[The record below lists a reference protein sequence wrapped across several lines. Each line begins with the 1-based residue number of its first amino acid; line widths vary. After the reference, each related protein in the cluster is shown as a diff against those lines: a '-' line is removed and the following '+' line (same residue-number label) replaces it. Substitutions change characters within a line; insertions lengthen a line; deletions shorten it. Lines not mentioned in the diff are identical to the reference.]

1 MLGIAVYLHDSVEIE
16 TIKKYYAAGFR
27 SMFTS
32 LHIPEDDASQYR
44 TKLQAIG
51 SIASSLDME
60 FIADIS
66 AASMEK
72 LGLDWQSADKVLDW
86 GLTGL
91 RIDYGLEEDVI
102 VRLSKQMTIALNA
115 STLTEAQLVRLLEN
129 GLSTA
134 HTEVWH
140 NFYPRPETGLSLG
153 DFLDKNRMF
162 QSHGLKVQAF
172 IPGDCNRR
180 GPLYQGLPTLEQHR
194 TYGTFAAYTELKAY
208 GVDKILIGDS
218 DVSEEALEQ
227 LTDSERILTLRAHA
241 FGDRNRAHQ
250 LLGKGTHNRPD
261 NARDVIRSE
270 ESRMSG
276 MFRDIKIEPS
286 NCIER
291 RKGAI
296 TIDNDLY
303 LRYKGE
309 IQIARR
315 ALLQDNKVNVI
326 GQVVGEDLPL
336 LYYIMGGTHF
346 RVLWV

>member
-1 MLGIAVYLHDSVEIE
+1 MLGIAVYLNDSVEE
-16 TIKKYYAAGFR
+16 ENIKKYNAAGFR
-27 SMFTS
+27 SLFTS
-32 LHIPEDDASQYR
+32 LHIPEEDASVYR
-44 TKLQAIG
+44 TKLQFIG
-51 SIASSLDME
+51 SIALSLGME

-66 AASMEK
+66 TASMEK
-72 LGLDWQSADKVLDW
+72 LGLDWQSAETVLDW

-91 RIDYGLEEDVI
+91 RIDYGIEEEVI
-102 VRLSKQMTIALNA
+102 VRLSQRMTIALNA
-115 STLTEAQLVRLLEN
+115 STLTEAQLVRLIEK

-140 NFYPRPETGLSLG
+140 NFYPRPETGLALG

-162 QSHGLKVQAF
+162 QAHGLKVQAF
-172 IPGDCNRR
+172 IPGDRDRR

-208 GVDKILIGDS
+208 GVDKILIGDPN
-218 DVSEEALEQ
+218 VSGEVLEQ
-227 LTDSERILTLRAHA
+227 LANRTLTLRAQA
-241 FGDRNRAHQ
+241 LGARSDAYQ
-250 LLGKGTHNRPD
+250 LLAEGTHNRPD

-276 MFRDIKIEPS
+276 MFKNVKIEPS

-291 RKGAI
+291 RKGAV

-315 ALLQDNKVNVI
+315 ALPQDNKVNVI
-326 GQVVGEDLPL
+326 GQVVAEDLPL
-336 LYYIMGGTHF
+336 LYYIKGGTHF
-346 RVLWV
+346 RILWV